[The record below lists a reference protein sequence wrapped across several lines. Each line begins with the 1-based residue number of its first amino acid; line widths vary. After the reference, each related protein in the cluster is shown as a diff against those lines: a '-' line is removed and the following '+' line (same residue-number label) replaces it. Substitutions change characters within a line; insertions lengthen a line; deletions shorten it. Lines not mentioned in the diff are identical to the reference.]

1 MVRRSERREYPM
13 TLLIIPI
20 ALFAYGFMR
29 SLVGFWPEFIA
40 LMDGQGKEWR

>member
-1 MVRRSERREYPM
+1 MT

-40 LMDGQGKEWR
+40 RMDGQGKEY

>member
-1 MVRRSERREYPM
+1 MT

-40 LMDGQGKEWR
+40 LMDGQGKEY